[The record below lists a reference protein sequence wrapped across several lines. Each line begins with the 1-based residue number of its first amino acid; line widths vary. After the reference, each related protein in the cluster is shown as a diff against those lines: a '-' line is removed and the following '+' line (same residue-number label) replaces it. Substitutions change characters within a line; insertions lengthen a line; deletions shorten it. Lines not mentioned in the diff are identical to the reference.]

1 MGKKSISELWEHF
14 WPYVNS
20 NPYIV
25 GSDEWQ
31 RWVNAVSHIRA
42 ELLERCKKVS
52 DETGMA
58 STAFFE
64 RVQEDDETF
73 SEKEM
78 VSIDA
83 HNWCGQPKQLRE
95 FGAVCMFWA
104 WELEQQEKEGGQ
116 NG

>member
-42 ELLERCKKVS
+42 ELLERCKNDWGILPNGLPSNWASRPAAKA
-52 DETGMA
+52 TGYFA
-58 STAFFE
+58 NEFKELGAAC
-64 RVQEDDETF
+64 TF
-73 SEKEM
+73 M
-78 VSIDA
+78 
-83 HNWCGQPKQLRE
+83 
-95 FGAVCMFWA
+95 A
-104 WELEQQEKEGGQ
+104 WELEQHQKEGGQ